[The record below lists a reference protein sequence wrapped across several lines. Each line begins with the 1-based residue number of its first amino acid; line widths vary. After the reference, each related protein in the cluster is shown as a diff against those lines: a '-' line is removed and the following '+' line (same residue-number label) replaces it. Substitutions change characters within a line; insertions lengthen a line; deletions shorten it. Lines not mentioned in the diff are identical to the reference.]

1 MSLLTGQ
8 TAVVTGGAQGLGL
21 AIARRFIDE
30 GARVVLGDVNLEATE
45 AAAQELGGPEV
56 ATAVRCDV
64 TSSAEVEALVQAAVE
79 RFGGLD
85 IMVNNAGIT
94 RDATLRKMTEEQFD
108 QVIAVHLK
116 GTWNGTKS
124 AAAIMRENQRGAI
137 VNMSSISGKV
147 GLVGQTNYSAAKAG
161 IVGMTKASAK
171 ELAHLGV
178 RVNAIQP
185 GLIRSAMTEAMPQ
198 RIWDQKLA
206 EIPMGRAGEPDEVA
220 KVALFLASDLSSYM
234 TGTVLEV
241 TGGRHVLTTREA
253 VICEPVRT
261 PIGRYG
267 GMFASLTAVELG
279 VVALKG
285 LLERTGVAPE
295 QVQDMILG
303 HCYPNSEAPA
313 IGRVVALDAGLP
325 VTVPGMQVDR
335 RCGSGLQAV
344 IQACLQVRSGDNDL
358 VVAGGAESMSNVAFY
373 STDMRWGGAR
383 SGVQIHDGLAR
394 GRTTAGGQF
403 YPVPGGMLETAE
415 NLRREY
421 GITRAE
427 QDELAVRSH
436 RNAVAAQES
445 GVLAEEIIPVTVRSR
460 KVRPRSTPT
469 STRVPTPRS
478 KPWPS

>member
-1 MSLLTGQ
+1 MIWLRQSPRDRKLGDQVSLLTGQ

-21 AIARRFIDE
+21 AIAKRFIGE

-45 AAAQELGGPEV
+45 AAAQGLGGPEV

-64 TSSAEVEALVQAAVE
+64 TSGAEVEALVQAAVE

-124 AAAIMRENQRGAI
+124 AAAIMRENTRGAI

-241 TGGRHVLTTREA
+241 TGGRHV
-253 VICEPVRT
+253 
-261 PIGRYG
+261 
-267 GMFASLTAVELG
+267 
-279 VVALKG
+279 
-285 LLERTGVAPE
+285 
-295 QVQDMILG
+295 
-303 HCYPNSEAPA
+303 
-313 IGRVVALDAGLP
+313 
-325 VTVPGMQVDR
+325 
-335 RCGSGLQAV
+335 
-344 IQACLQVRSGDNDL
+344 
-358 VVAGGAESMSNVAFY
+358 
-373 STDMRWGGAR
+373 
-383 SGVQIHDGLAR
+383 
-394 GRTTAGGQF
+394 
-403 YPVPGGMLETAE
+403 
-415 NLRREY
+415 
-421 GITRAE
+421 
-427 QDELAVRSH
+427 
-436 RNAVAAQES
+436 
-445 GVLAEEIIPVTVRSR
+445 
-460 KVRPRSTPT
+460 
-469 STRVPTPRS
+469 
-478 KPWPS
+478 